1 MRLVRCLLDKKL
13 SKELSIFKTAKML
26 IVCEGYILRNI
37 DAKKRN
43 ISEPVGVDVYNV
55 NRAKSQF
62 YHLCRVNEPLFINN
76 DLWKELELLFYKAPT
91 QESRVHLIYDM
102 IDDYDRIKFHLDYIH
117 PTFPYNRIE
126 GDRRAERQ
134 EIDATIRKYLREH
147 DYLPDL
153 YLRYFLASSGKIYL
167 FRESEVYDIL
177 ELKERNKKRI
187 EEIEQRAMSCVSSF
201 VELVERMADI
211 YGIDLQSIQIA
222 YSRNRNKLEMLHKI
236 RDTIMYAGCFSD
248 YLQVEDKDAIINK
261 LRRLPSDLP
270 PKMYGA
276 IITVMVNNGIMRPI
290 ADGERSAIYRA
301 LCSLYED
308 DRKMG
313 SRQAVTKYIC
323 KEPLSDLDIASAE
336 DYLR

>member
-1 MRLVRCLLDKKL
+1 MRLVRCLIDKQV
-13 SKELSIFKTAKML
+13 SKELAIYEKAKML
-26 IVCEGYILRNI
+26 IICEDYILRRI

-43 ISEPVGVDVYNV
+43 ASEPVEVDVSNV

-62 YHLCRVNEPLFINN
+62 YHLCLANESLFIN

-102 IDDYDRIKFHLDYIH
+102 MDDYDRIKFHLDYIH
-117 PTFPYNRIE
+117 PTFPYNRRK
-126 GDRRAERQ
+126 GDARADRQ
-134 EIDATIRKYLREH
+134 ERDAAIRKYLREH

-153 YLRYFLASSGKIYL
+153 YLRNYLASFGKIYL
-167 FRESEVYDIL
+167 FRESEVHDIL
-177 ELKERNKKRI
+177 ELKERNQKRI
-187 EEIEQRAMSCVSSF
+187 EEIEHRAMGYVNSF
-201 VELVERMADI
+201 VELVERMTDI
-211 YGIDLQSIQIA
+211 YGIDLRSIQIA
-222 YSRNRNKLEMLHKI
+222 YSRIRNKHEMLQKT
-236 RDTIMYAGCFSD
+236 RDAIVYTGRFSD

-276 IITVMVNNGIMRPI
+276 IITFMINNGIMRPI

-301 LCSLYED
+301 LCNLYNDGREL
-308 DRKMG
+308 G
-313 SRQAVTKYIC
+313 SRQAVAKYIC
-323 KEPLSDLDIASAE
+323 KEPLSDLDTASAE